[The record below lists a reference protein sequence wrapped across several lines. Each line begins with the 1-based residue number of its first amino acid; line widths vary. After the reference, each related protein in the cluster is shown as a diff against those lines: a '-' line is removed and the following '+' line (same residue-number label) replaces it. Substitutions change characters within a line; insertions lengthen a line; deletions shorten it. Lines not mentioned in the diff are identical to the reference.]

1 MKTKSEYMR
10 LLKKRKRTQMH
21 VRSRL
26 RRESTR
32 PRLSVF
38 RSHKNI
44 SAQIIDDLRGETLV
58 MASSL
63 DKGMRDLVKGKPKSE
78 VATEVGKRLGELA
91 KEKGISKV
99 VFDRGY
105 YKFHGRVKALAEAA
119 RQAGLEF

>member
-1 MKTKSEYMR
+1 MKTKSEYLR

>member
-1 MKTKSEYMR
+1 MR

>member
-10 LLKKRKRTQMH
+10 LQKKRKRTQMH

-26 RRESTR
+26 RRETPR
-32 PRLSVF
+32 PRLSVY

-44 SAQIIDDLRGETLV
+44 TAQIIDDLKGETLV

-63 DKGMRDLVKGKPKSE
+63 DKSLRDLVKGKAKTE
-78 VATEVGKRLGELA
+78 VATEVGKHLGELA
-91 KEKGISKV
+91 KEKGITEV
-99 VFDRGY
+99 AFDRGY

>member
-21 VRSRL
+21 VRSRI
-26 RRESTR
+26 RRETQR

-44 SAQIIDDLRGETLV
+44 SAQIIDDLKGETLV

-63 DKGMRDLVKGKPKSE
+63 DKSLRDLVKGKPKSE
-78 VATEVGKRLGELA
+78 VAAEVGKRLGELA
-91 KEKGISKV
+91 KEKGISEV
-99 VFDRGY
+99 AFDRGY

-119 RQAGLEF
+119 RQAGLVF